1 MQSQKTSL
9 VKTDYR
15 NRFNRTLWLA
25 ERRKDLHLYFAS
37 RNLIHGRMPEQP
49 EWSVIP
55 RTSIWTIASLGT
67 PGFDGWYGIAG
78 DHPTDVVPL
87 NYFNGDLRNVLSHFV
102 VKWQRTAE
110 RLKQGDDYGD
120 FRIERFEERP
130 RIGEL
135 IEDRA
140 RRLQKFLEE
149 DAIWDSEIDKPSADD
164 KKP

>member
-25 ERRKDLHLYFAS
+25 ERRKDLHLYFDS
-37 RNLIHGRMPEQP
+37 RNLVHGRIPVQP
-49 EWSVIP
+49 IWSVIP

-87 NYFNGDLRNVLSHFV
+87 NYFNGDLRLVLNHFV

-120 FRIERFEERP
+120 FRIEQLEERP
-130 RIGEL
+130 RIGAL

-140 RRLQKFLEE
+140 SRLQKFLDE
-149 DAIWDSEIDKPSADD
+149 DAMWTNQASGPDSDD
-164 KKP
+164 